1 MCIYVLYMK
10 ILTISYISP
19 ESSTYHI
26 HPTYPTLYSGASK
39 KSYEKLLVVSYTMK
53 AMGLHR
59 LAERSAQLLKTRTGL
74 VLDWHPTLVKGESA
88 VVLEDV
94 LGDSTV
100 VQSDVKGENT
110 MVHTENVGENGIVH
124 SEVKGENTDL
134 GNNTTIATT
143 TTTTTTR
150 SKNSSNNITSNSG
163 NSSISIK
170 KEDIAIENTTI
181 PGIVNTTTPTVKQHR
196 VKLESPTCITVIS
209 TRSQRKAIKE
219 ESYW

>member
-1 MCIYVLYMK
+1 
-10 ILTISYISP
+10 
-19 ESSTYHI
+19 
-26 HPTYPTLYSGASK
+26 
-39 KSYEKLLVVSYTMK
+39 
-53 AMGLHR
+53 MGLHR
-59 LAERSAQLLKTRTGL
+59 LAERSAQLLKTRTGM
-74 VLDWHPTLVKGESA
+74 VLDWHPNLVKRESA

-94 LGDSTV
+94 LGDSAV
-100 VQSDVKGENT
+100 VQSELKGENT
-110 MVHTENVGENGIVH
+110 MVHTDNMGENCVVH

-134 GNNTTIATT
+134 GNNNTIAA
-143 TTTTTTR
+143 TTTTR
-150 SKNSSNNITSNSG
+150 SKNNNTSSSG

>member
-110 MVHTENVGENGIVH
+110 MVHTDNMGENCVVH

-134 GNNTTIATT
+134 GNNNTIAA
-143 TTTTTTR
+143 TTTTR
-150 SKNSSNNITSNSG
+150 SKNNNTSSSG

-181 PGIVNTTTPTVKQHR
+181 PGIVNTTTPTTMKQHSI
-196 VKLESPTCITVIS
+196 KLESPTCITVIS

>member
-1 MCIYVLYMK
+1 MHLNIYTLY
-10 ILTISYISP
+10 ILHTLLTI
-19 ESSTYHI
+19 
-26 HPTYPTLYSGASK
+26 YSGASK
-39 KSYEKLLVVSYTMK
+39 KSYEKLLVASYTMK

-59 LAERSAQLLKTRTGL
+59 LAERSAQLLKTRTGM

-88 VVLEDV
+88 VILEDV

-100 VQSDVKGENT
+100 VQSEVKGENT
-110 MVHTENVGENGIVH
+110 MVHTENMGENCVVH
-124 SEVKGENTDL
+124 SEVKEENVDM
-134 GNNTTIATT
+134 GKKITIATT
-143 TTTTTTR
+143 TR
-150 SKNSSNNITSNSG
+150 SKSSSNNITTNSG

-181 PGIVNTTTPTVKQHR
+181 PGIVNTTTPTSVKQHS

>member
-1 MCIYVLYMK
+1 
-10 ILTISYISP
+10 
-19 ESSTYHI
+19 
-26 HPTYPTLYSGASK
+26 
-39 KSYEKLLVVSYTMK
+39 MK

-59 LAERSAQLLKTRTGL
+59 LAERSAQLLKTRTGM

-88 VVLEDV
+88 VILEDV

-100 VQSDVKGENT
+100 VQSEVKGENT
-110 MVHTENVGENGIVH
+110 MVHTENMGENCVVH
-124 SEVKGENTDL
+124 SEVKEENVDM
-134 GNNTTIATT
+134 GKKITIATT
-143 TTTTTTR
+143 TR
-150 SKNSSNNITSNSG
+150 SKSSSNNITTNSG

-181 PGIVNTTTPTVKQHR
+181 PGIVNTTTPTSVKQHS